1 MKAKQQ
7 TTSQN
12 KQYNMWQNMIYAYHR
27 VAKVYPMM
35 IVFTIFSIVL
45 SVLLPVI
52 NNVLPALVVAM
63 IEQGSIRRF
72 LLMLAILG
80 VVTAGGKWMLNYSNR
95 ETEQYI
101 TSFRFQ
107 TMILEFYDKVMRTGY
122 HNVEPHQK
130 QIDFQNAFS
139 ALNGDNWGI
148 GQIFRKAPLFFFHLI
163 GLIMYAG
170 ILSTIDWKILLVLF
184 AMTVSCLIFERIS
197 YRYQQ
202 KTRKEEGEYHQATYY
217 LGDYCSA
224 LENAKDI
231 RLYGIENWFP
241 QRFEQLNQK
250 IKKLS
255 ANIWGRMKLMDVSN
269 NLFLVVRDL
278 LAYGIL
284 IGQVLD
290 HTLSVAEFTFY
301 VGMIAGFTTW
311 LTGLVENY
319 GYLRKASL
327 QLGYLRNYMEME
339 DGKREKSGTGASLSY
354 PLSIEFKD
362 VSFTYPQTEKPV
374 LEHLNLTIRPG
385 EKIALVGQN
394 GAGKTTLVKLL
405 TGLYQ
410 PSSGEILL
418 GGRNIQ
424 SFSSDEY
431 FELIGTVFQDPFLM
445 AFSIEQNIAC
455 CDEEKI
461 DHQRVKDCLK
471 RAGLWEKIESLPKKE
486 KTPYSKDLYAD
497 GVALSGGEIQKMML
511 ARALYKDAPVMV
523 LDEPTAALD
532 PLAEAD
538 MYQKY
543 HELTKEKTSVFISHR
558 LSSTQ
563 FCDRVFYLENG
574 KIVEE
579 GTHQQLMQQGGQYAK
594 MFAYQAYYYQK
605 KLGAKPDEE

>member
-1 MKAKQQ
+1 
-7 TTSQN
+7 
-12 KQYNMWQNMIYAYHR
+12 MWQNMIYAYRR

-35 IVFTIFSIVL
+35 IVFTILSIVL

-63 IEQGSIRRF
+63 IEQGSIQRF

-122 HNVEPHQK
+122 HNIEPHQK

-139 ALNGDNWGI
+139 ALNGNNWGI
-148 GQIFRKAPLFFFHLI
+148 EQIFRKAPLFFFHLI

-202 KTRKEEGEYHQATYY
+202 KTRKEEGEYHHATYY

-339 DGKREKSGTGASLSY
+339 DGKREKSGTGAPLSY

-362 VSFTYPQTEKPV
+362 VSFTYPQTENPV

-431 FELIGTVFQDPFLM
+431 FELI
-445 AFSIEQNIAC
+445 
-455 CDEEKI
+455 
-461 DHQRVKDCLK
+461 
-471 RAGLWEKIESLPKKE
+471 AGLWEKIESLPKKE

>member
-12 KQYNMWQNMIYAYHR
+12 KQYNMWQNMIYAYRR

-35 IVFTIFSIVL
+35 IVFTILSIVL

-63 IEQGSIRRF
+63 IEQGSIRQF

-80 VVTAGGKWMLNYSNR
+80 IVTAGGKWMLNYSNR

-148 GQIFRKAPLFFFHLI
+148 EQIFRKAPLFFFHLI

-184 AMTVSCLIFERIS
+184 TMTVSCLIFERIS

-202 KTRKEEGEYHQATYY
+202 KTRKEEGEYHHATYY
-217 LGDYCSA
+217 LGEYCSA

-290 HTLSVAEFTFY
+290 HTLNVAEFTFY

-339 DGKREKSGTGASLSY
+339 DGKREKSGTDAPLSY

-394 GAGKTTLVKLL
+394 GTGKTTIARLISKIYKQLGVLEKGQMIEVDRAGLVAGFVGQTALK
-405 TGLYQ
+405 TK
-410 PSSGEILL
+410 
-418 GGRNIQ
+418 
-424 SFSSDEY
+424 
-431 FELIGTVFQDPFLM
+431 
-445 AFSIEQNIAC
+445 
-455 CDEEKI
+455 EKI
-461 DHQRVKDCLK
+461 DEAMGGILFIDEAYTLAKGSSDFGQEAIDIILK
-471 RAGLWEKIESLPKKE
+471 AMEDNRENFVVIVAGYPAPMEEFLKSNPGLKSRFNKSIFFDDYTQEELFSIFESF
-486 KTPYSKDLYAD
+486 
-497 GVALSGGEIQKMML
+497 LSSH
-511 ARALYKDAPVMV
+511 
-523 LDEPTAALD
+523 
-532 PLAEAD
+532 D
-538 MYQKY
+538 M
-543 HELTKEKTSVFISHR
+543 R
-558 LSSTQ
+558 LSSDATE
-563 FCDRVFYLENG
+563 YLRKYLKQLCTDKPEN
-574 KIVEE
+574 
-579 GTHQQLMQQGGQYAK
+579 
-594 MFAYQAYYYQK
+594 FANGREMRNLFETAVSNQANR
-605 KLGAKPDEE
+605 LARLSDITDEELNEITVADFKE

>member
-7 TTSQN
+7 TASQN
-12 KQYNMWQNMIYAYHR
+12 KQYNMWQNMIYAYRR

-35 IVFTIFSIVL
+35 IVFTILSIVL

-63 IEQGSIRRF
+63 IEQGSIQRF

-122 HNVEPHQK
+122 HNIEPHQK

-217 LGDYCSA
+217 LGEYCSA

-255 ANIWGRMKLMDVSN
+255 ANI
-269 NLFLVVRDL
+269 
-278 LAYGIL
+278 
-284 IGQVLD
+284 
-290 HTLSVAEFTFY
+290 
-301 VGMIAGFTTW
+301 
-311 LTGLVENY
+311 
-319 GYLRKASL
+319 
-327 QLGYLRNYMEME
+327 
-339 DGKREKSGTGASLSY
+339 
-354 PLSIEFKD
+354 
-362 VSFTYPQTEKPV
+362 
-374 LEHLNLTIRPG
+374 
-385 EKIALVGQN
+385 
-394 GAGKTTLVKLL
+394 
-405 TGLYQ
+405 
-410 PSSGEILL
+410 
-418 GGRNIQ
+418 
-424 SFSSDEY
+424 
-431 FELIGTVFQDPFLM
+431 
-445 AFSIEQNIAC
+445 
-455 CDEEKI
+455 
-461 DHQRVKDCLK
+461 
-471 RAGLWEKIESLPKKE
+471 
-486 KTPYSKDLYAD
+486 
-497 GVALSGGEIQKMML
+497 
-511 ARALYKDAPVMV
+511 
-523 LDEPTAALD
+523 
-532 PLAEAD
+532 
-538 MYQKY
+538 
-543 HELTKEKTSVFISHR
+543 
-558 LSSTQ
+558 
-563 FCDRVFYLENG
+563 
-574 KIVEE
+574 
-579 GTHQQLMQQGGQYAK
+579 
-594 MFAYQAYYYQK
+594 
-605 KLGAKPDEE
+605 